1 MKIED
6 FTFVIV
12 CFKSEDTI
20 FNCLGNLPKDSKKII
35 IENSNNLNLKLSLES
50 KYQNLECYLMNENV
64 GYGKGNNFGAK
75 KTSTKYV
82 FILNPDVRLNGN
94 TLENLIRIMKDE
106 KFSIAAPYDKNQ
118 KKINFG
124 GNKFLEVGE
133 LKGFA
138 MIIKT
143 ADLIEN
149 PFDENFFLYLEEI
162 DLCERFK
169 KKGGRLLLINEPVD
183 HLGGFSHGNRDDLE
197 MEISRNWH
205 WMWSKFYYN
214 RKNYGYLIS
223 FVINLP
229 TLINSYLKL
238 IFYKIK
244 KNKSKYLIYQVRFNG
259 LLSSYLLKNSFY
271 RPYKK

>member
-20 FNCLGNLPKDSKKII
+20 FNCLDNLPKDSKKII
-35 IENSNNLNLKLSLES
+35 IENSKKINLKLSLES

-82 FILNPDVRLNGN
+82 FILNPDVRLNEN

-197 MEISRNWH
+197 MEMSRNWH

-229 TLINSYLKL
+229 TLISSYLKL

-244 KNKSKYLIYQVRFNG
+244 KNKKKYLIYQVRFNG

>member
-1 MKIED
+1 MRG
-6 FTFVIV
+6 
-12 CFKSEDTI
+12 
-20 FNCLGNLPKDSKKII
+20 L
-35 IENSNNLNLKLSLES
+35 
-50 KYQNLECYLMNENV
+50 
-64 GYGKGNNFGAK
+64 
-75 KTSTKYV
+75 
-82 FILNPDVRLNGN
+82 
-94 TLENLIRIMKDE
+94 
-106 KFSIAAPYDKNQ
+106 
-118 KKINFG
+118 
-124 GNKFLEVGE
+124 
-133 LKGFA
+133 
-138 MIIKT
+138 
-143 ADLIEN
+143 
-149 PFDENFFLYLEEI
+149 
-162 DLCERFK
+162 

-197 MEISRNWH
+197 MEMSRNWH

-229 TLINSYLKL
+229 TLISSYLKL

>member
-20 FNCLGNLPKDSKKII
+20 FNCLDNLPKDSKII
-35 IENSNNLNLKLSLES
+35 IENSNNINLKLSLES

-82 FILNPDVRLNGN
+82 FILNPDVRLNEN

-149 PFDENFFLYLEEI
+149 P
-162 DLCERFK
+162 
-169 KKGGRLLLINEPVD
+169 
-183 HLGGFSHGNRDDLE
+183 
-197 MEISRNWH
+197 
-205 WMWSKFYYN
+205 
-214 RKNYGYLIS
+214 
-223 FVINLP
+223 
-229 TLINSYLKL
+229 
-238 IFYKIK
+238 
-244 KNKSKYLIYQVRFNG
+244 
-259 LLSSYLLKNSFY
+259 
-271 RPYKK
+271 